1 MPSGHSSTGL
11 ISHAEID
18 TSYFVGNAPG
28 WVKVSATDQPEAD
41 NAWRELVPKTR
52 VQPDTRHRF
61 RIDDVQP
68 ATQVR
73 LDVIPDGGLARLRLY
88 GELTA
93 QALAD
98 SATCWRET
106 AP

>member
-18 TSYFVGNAPG
+18 TSYFVGNAHG
-28 WVKVSATDQPEAD
+28 GVKVSATDQPEAD

-61 RIDDVQP
+61 RIDDVHP
-68 ATQVR
+68 STQVR
-73 LDVIPDGGLARLRLY
+73 LDSIPDDGLAIVTLY
-88 GELTA
+88 AELTG
-93 QALAD
+93 QALART
-98 SATCWRET
+98 ATGWG
-106 AP
+106 